1 MSAPH
6 AVFLDAP
13 HSADQ
18 RYALLHRPVGPLRG
32 RVLYLPPFA
41 EEMNKSRRMAA
52 LQARALAEA
61 GYAVLQIDLQ
71 GCGDSDGDFGDA
83 SWQGWIQDCLLGV
96 EYLNTQVGREAPL
109 TLWGLRAGCLLAPAV
124 AEAVDEACHFLFWQ
138 PSTQGKL
145 VLQQFIRL
153 KTAAAMIDGQQK
165 GMAEQVRQT
174 LAQGDCVEIAGYRLS
189 HALAQGL
196 EAAKLH
202 PPQRKTDASGEFES
216 HLAWIEISRNAQ
228 ELSPAS
234 QSTFS
239 LWQKASTKSS
249 CAIVQGPAFWQTTE
263 VEDAPEL
270 LRASQEAFT

>member
-52 LQARALAEA
+52 LQARAMAEA
-61 GYAVLQIDLQ
+61 GYAVLQLDLQ
-71 GCGDSDGDFGDA
+71 GCGDSDGDFADA
-83 SWQGWIQDCLLGV
+83 SWQGWIQDCLLGLK
-96 EYLNTQVGREAPL
+96 YLNAQVGAEAPL
-109 TLWGLRAGCLLAPAV
+109 TLWGLRAGCLLAPAL
-124 AEAVDEACHFLFWQ
+124 AEALSEPCHFLLWQ

-153 KTAAAMIDGQQK
+153 KTAAAMMDGQQK
-165 GMAEQVRQT
+165 GMAEQVRQA
-174 LAQGDCVEIAGYRLS
+174 LAQGECVEIAGYRLPP
-189 HALAQGL
+189 ALAQGL
-196 EAAKLH
+196 EAASLK
-202 PPQRKTDASGEFES
+202 PPQRKGDGEAR
-216 HLAWIEISRNAQ
+216 LAWIEISRTAP

-234 QSTFS
+234 QTMSQQWANAGYRLQS
-239 LWQKASTKSS
+239 AVV
-249 CAIVQGPAFWQTTE
+249 AGPAFWQTTE
-263 VEDAPEL
+263 IEDAPDLLPTTLEL
-270 LRASQEAFT
+270 MA

>member
-124 AEAVDEACHFLFWQ
+124 AESLDEACHFLFWQ

-153 KTAAAMIDGQQK
+153 KTAAAMMDGQQK
-165 GMAEQVRQT
+165 GLAEQVRQT
-174 LAQGDCVEIAGYRLS
+174 LTQGDCVEIAGYRLPPGVA
-189 HALAQGL
+189 HGL
-196 EAAKLH
+196 ETASLKPPPRKLDSQ
-202 PPQRKTDASGEFES
+202 PRV
-216 HLAWIEISRNAQ
+216 AWIEISRSAT

-234 QSTFS
+234 QTMIGQ
-239 LWQKASTKSS
+239 WQN
-249 CAIVQGPAFWQTTE
+249 QGYAMRSALALGPSFWQTTE
-263 VEDAPEL
+263 IEDAPEL
-270 LRASQEAFT
+270 LTVTRELMA